1 MRYLFLAAFALSFPL
16 SSAVGA
22 ADSVV
27 LPECL
32 ISPADEVAVP
42 AQEAGVLVKIPV
54 RDGQQ
59 VSKGDLL
66 AQIDD
71 IVPRAKQNVSL
82 YKLKAAQ
89 KEATDDINIRFSEA
103 AARVARADC
112 EQDEAANQKIPG
124 TVQQTTVRQHLLE
137 HQKMVLSIEKA
148 VKDMEVAKLQA
159 GVSQAELDAAAAEVE
174 RCRIIS
180 PLDAIV
186 MELKP
191 HVGEWVQAGD
201 TIMRLLRLDLLRV
214 EGMLDAKSYRPS
226 EIQDRPVEVTITL
239 PHGQKES
246 FSGKVVFVKPVIEGR
261 TFQVRAEVQN
271 RRQGGFWVLSPG
283 HSADMTIQLK

>member
-1 MRYLFLAAFALSFPL
+1 MRYVLFTGFVLLFPL
-16 SSAVGA
+16 SLVARA
-22 ADSVV
+22 ADTVV
-27 LPECL
+27 LSDCVVNL
-32 ISPADEVAVP
+32 VDEVAVP
-42 AQEAGVLVKIPV
+42 AQEAGLLMKIPV

-71 IVPRAKQNVSL
+71 IVPRAKQNVAMF
-82 YKLKAAQ
+82 KLKAAQ
-89 KEATDDINIRFSEA
+89 KEATDDINVRFSEA
-103 AARVARADC
+103 AARVAKADC
-112 EQDEAANQKIPG
+112 EQDTAANNRIPG
-124 TVQQTTVRQHLLE
+124 TVQQTTARQHLLE
-137 HQKMVLSIEKA
+137 WEKMRLSIEKA
-148 VKDMEVAKLQA
+148 AKDMDVATLQA
-159 GVSQAELDAAAAEVE
+159 GVSQAELEAAAAEVE

-186 MELKP
+186 VELKP

-214 EGMLDAKSYRPS
+214 EGLLDAKSYRPA

-239 PHGQKES
+239 PNGQKES

-271 RRQGGFWVLSPG
+271 RRQAGFWVLSPG
-283 HSADMTIQLK
+283 QTVNMTIQLK